1 MTKTTRAASLLVTV
15 PLAAILLAACTT
27 PTASQEAQTAQ
38 QPSATPAN
46 SETPPSQPAVALSG
60 YYWRL
65 SSAVDGKGQPIATL
79 QPGTDAKR
87 PLQLTFA
94 DGRLNISGGC
104 NRLFTSYTESQGA
117 IEVGEKIGSTMMA
130 CVDSPLMELDS
141 EISAR
146 LKGKLQ
152 ATIGDNA
159 EAPQLTLV
167 SGNGDK
173 LTFTGEPTPET
184 RYGGAGKIQFFEV
197 AAQRAPCSHPLIPNH
212 QCLQV
217 REREYEENGVQKP
230 TKADW
235 QPLYEDIQG
244 YEHIDGQ
251 RDVVRVKRFER
262 KNPPADA
269 SSVVYV
275 LDMVVES
282 EVPDTKK

>member
-1 MTKTTRAASLLVTV
+1 MTKTTLAASLFAV
-15 PLAAILLAACTT
+15 LLAACTA
-27 PTASQEAQTAQ
+27 PPASQEAQAT
-38 QPSATPAN
+38 QPSATQTG
-46 SETPPSQPAVALSG
+46 SDTPPAQSAVALSG

-79 QPGTDAKR
+79 QPGTDPKR

-94 DGRLNISGGC
+94 NGRLNISGGC
-104 NRLFTSYTESQGA
+104 NRLFGSYTESQGA

-130 CVDSPLMELDS
+130 CMDSPLMLLDS

-152 ATIGDNA
+152 ATTSDNA
-159 EAPQLTLV
+159 EAPQLILV

-173 LTFTGEPTPET
+173 LAFNGEPTPET
-184 RYGGAGKIQFFEV
+184 RYGGEGKIEFFEV
-197 AAQRAPCSHPLIPNH
+197 AAKRVPCSHPLIPNH

-217 REREYEENGVQKP
+217 RQREYEENGVQKP
-230 TKADW
+230 AKADW

-282 EVPDTKK
+282 EAPDTKK

>member
-1 MTKTTRAASLLVTV
+1 MTKTTLAASLLVTV
-15 PLAAILLAACTT
+15 LLAACTT
-27 PTASQEAQTAQ
+27 PTASQEAQAT
-38 QPSATPAN
+38 QPSATQAG
-46 SETPPSQPAVALSG
+46 SATPPAQPAVTLSG
-60 YYWRL
+60 YYWHL
-65 SSAVDGKGQPIATL
+65 SNAVDGKGQPIATL
-79 QPGTDAKR
+79 QPGTDPKR

-104 NRLFTSYTESQGA
+104 NRLFGSYTESQGA
-117 IEVGEKIGSTMMA
+117 IEVGEKIGSTLMA
-130 CVDSPLMELDS
+130 CVDSSFMQLDS

-184 RYGGAGKIQFFEV
+184 RYGGEGKIQFFEV
-197 AAQRAPCSHPLIPNH
+197 AAKRVPCGHPLIPNY

-217 REREYEENGVQKP
+217 REREYEDNGVQKP
-230 TKADW
+230 TKAEW

>member
-15 PLAAILLAACTT
+15 PLAAMLLAACTT

-38 QPSATPAN
+38 QPSATQAG
-46 SETPPSQPAVALSG
+46 SETPQAQPAVALSG

-79 QPGTDAKR
+79 QPGTDPKR

-94 DGRLNISGGC
+94 NGRLNISGGC
-104 NRLFTSYTESQGA
+104 NRLFGSYTESQGA

-130 CVDSPLMELDS
+130 CMDSPLMLLDS

-159 EAPQLTLV
+159 EAPQLILV

-184 RYGGAGKIQFFEV
+184 RYGGEGKIQFFEV
-197 AAQRAPCSHPLIPNH
+197 AAKRVPCGHPLIPNY

-230 TKADW
+230 TKAEW

>member
-1 MTKTTRAASLLVTV
+1 MTKTTLAASLFVTV
-15 PLAAILLAACTT
+15 PLAAMLLAACTT
-27 PTASQEAQTAQ
+27 PTASQEAQAT

-46 SETPPSQPAVALSG
+46 SETPPAQPAVALSG

-79 QPGTDAKR
+79 QPGTDPKR
-87 PLQLTFA
+87 PLQLTFT

-104 NRLFTSYTESQGA
+104 NRLFGNYTESQGA

-152 ATIGDNA
+152 ATISDNA

-184 RYGGAGKIQFFEV
+184 RYGGEGKIQFFEV
-197 AAQRAPCSHPLIPNH
+197 AAKRVPCGHPLIPNY

-230 TKADW
+230 IKAEW

>member
-1 MTKTTRAASLLVTV
+1 MTKTTLTASLF
-15 PLAAILLAACTT
+15 AAVLLAACTT
-27 PTASQEAQTAQ
+27 PPASQEAQDT
-38 QPSATPAN
+38 QPSATRASSGSN
-46 SETPPSQPAVALSG
+46 TPPAQPTVALSG

-65 SSAVDGKGQPIATL
+65 STAVDGKGQPIATL
-79 QPGTDAKR
+79 QPGTDPKR

-104 NRLFTSYTESQGA
+104 NRLFGSYTESQGA

-130 CVDSPLMELDS
+130 CMDSPLMQLDS

-152 ATIGDNA
+152 ATVSDNA

-173 LTFTGEPTPET
+173 LTFNGEPTPET
-184 RYGGAGKIQFFEV
+184 RYGGEGKIEFFEV
-197 AAQRAPCSHPLIPNH
+197 AAKRVPCSHPLIPNH

-217 REREYEENGVQKP
+217 RQREYEENGVQKP
-230 TKADW
+230 AKADW

-282 EVPDTKK
+282 EVPDTKKS